1 MEWKASVLWFLN
13 FWCLKSVL
21 AVTQFIISV
30 WMMMFSKGG
39 LGNTKNL
46 ELGGCKGITAWKS
59 KVTYRVHSS
68 AGGNALAPFCLL
80 IACRKLWTAS
90 WPAQLALECCR
101 VLLHVGSAGEFC
113 LVSLF
118 HSCPQLV
125 NKISFPALPPR
136 THEECKDT
144 FWTAYPAC
152 FWYLKLFLSYSETK
166 KCFKTPLLNEGGGE
180 IA

>member
-1 MEWKASVLWFLN
+1 MPKICSCSDTIHHFCVNDDVFKRWVGEYQESRAWRLQGHHSMKKQGILQS
-13 FWCLKSVL
+13 S
-21 AVTQFIISV
+21 QFCRGKCSCSLLPLDSLQKTV
-30 WMMMFSKGG
+30 DS
-39 LGNTKNL
+39 
-46 ELGGCKGITAWKS
+46 CK
-59 KVTYRVHSS
+59 R
-68 AGGNALAPFCLL
+68 P
-80 IACRKLWTAS
+80 S